1 MLGNPHMEI
10 VGWDLRRVVHS
21 VSVDIME
28 VSLEPNSFPSLDP
41 LTENPP

>member
-28 VSLEPNSFPSLDP
+28 VSLEVTQQFSIIGSMD
-41 LTENPP
+41 